1 MKPLYRNLHFSLLGL
16 LCCLAAGSLQANE
29 ADTVLVG
36 YPEYDEEAVI
46 ARLEQLENDIVPPQ
60 YNDIVKSYIKTYT
73 ERRRESSQRILGR
86 SVMYFPMF
94 EKYLKEHNLPTDLK
108 YLSVVESAL
117 NPVAISHAGAVGLW
131 QFMPATARWL
141 GLHIDSSL
149 DERCDPHK
157 STDTALKYLTSL
169 YKRFGDWEL
178 AIAAYNGGGGRVSR
192 AMKRARSKDFWT
204 IRRYL
209 PRETS
214 NYVPAFIA
222 AYYLMHHYEDH
233 NLVPEYPDLDLQLTK
248 TIKVY
253 ERYTFV
259 EIAQITELPLE
270 TIEALNPAYRKH
282 FIPESTKGNYLTLPS
297 RVMTAVEDYLHTKH
311 PDPDHRRPLLTNP
324 VYVSR
329 PAGIDNS
336 NYVKT
341 IYRVRA
347 GDSLEK
353 LAHDLGITVQQI
365 KAWNRISSNS
375 LAPGQELVLFHPRE
389 FKRFLILKKVD
400 ELAPIVTLVPK
411 NVRADAPIWI
421 REHRS
426 FVTKGGYLYYRAVRP
441 ESVFELSNRLPDIQV
456 RDLIQLNGFKSPLQ
470 LIKPDSYVRIRK
482 L

>member
-1 MKPLYRNLHFSLLGL
+1 MKPLLRPILFFLLG
-16 LCCLAAGSLQANE
+16 CLATGALHARE
-29 ADTVLVG
+29 VDTTFVG
-36 YPEYDEEAVI
+36 YPEYDEKAVI
-46 ARLEQLENDIVPPQ
+46 ARLERLENDIVPPQ

-73 ERRRESSQRILGR
+73 ERRREAAQRILGR

-117 NPVAISHAGAVGLW
+117 DPVAVSRAGAVGLW

-141 GLHIDSSL
+141 GLDINNSV

-157 STDTALKYLTSL
+157 STDTALKYLNSL
-169 YKRFGDWEL
+169 HKRFGNWEL

-192 AMKRARSKDFWT
+192 AMKRARSKDFWA

-222 AYYLMHHYEDH
+222 AYYLMHYFEEHK
-233 NLVPEYPDLDLQLTK
+233 LAPEYPDLDLQLTK
-248 TIKVY
+248 TIQVFD
-253 ERYTFV
+253 RYTFV

-282 FIPESTKGNYLTLPS
+282 FLPESTKGNYLTLPS
-297 RVMTAVEDYLHTKH
+297 RVMTAFEDYIHTQH
-311 PDPDHRRPLLTNP
+311 PDPNQPRPTLTTP

-329 PAGIDNS
+329 PAGVSNN
-336 NYVKT
+336 NYVET
-341 IYRVRA
+341 LYTVREN
-347 GDSLEK
+347 DTMEQ
-353 LAHDLGITVQQI
+353 LARELNITVQQI
-365 KAWNRISSNS
+365 KAWNRLSSNR
-375 LAPGQELVLFHPRE
+375 LQPGQQLVLFHPRE
-389 FKRFLILKKVD
+389 FKRFLLLEPVK
-400 ELAPIVTLVPK
+400 ELAPIVTLMPRKV
-411 NVRADAPIWI
+411 DANATVWT

-426 FVTKGGYLYYRAVRP
+426 FITKGGYLYYLAP
-441 ESVFELSNRLPDIQV
+441 SSESVFELADRLPDIRL
-456 RDLIQLNGFKSPLQ
+456 RDLMQLNGFKSPLQ
-470 LIKPDSYVRIRK
+470 LIQPASYVRLRK